1 MEYNLSPVLLA
12 GLAGLFT
19 WGMTAAGASMVFF
32 FKEINKKVLNMM
44 LGFAAG
50 VMVASSFWSLLAP
63 SIEIS
68 EGLSVPNW
76 FPALTGFLLGGL
88 ALHLLDKFL
97 PHIHPE
103 TGHQEGVKSTWQR
116 SLLLVLAITIHNIP
130 EGFAVGVAFGGLASG
145 NGVFSLTA
153 AISLALGIGIQN
165 FPEGAAVS
173 IPLRR
178 EAMSR
183 TKGFNYGQ
191 LSGLV
196 EPIAAIIGAA
206 AVMYINPILPYA
218 LAFAA
223 GAMLYVVADELIPE
237 SQIGHD
243 VEIEFSTLGFMG
255 GFAIMMLMDVALG

>member
-1 MEYNLSPVLLA
+1 MNQTMSPVLLA
-12 GLAGLFT
+12 GCAGLFT
-19 WGMTAAGASMVFF
+19 WGMTALGASMVFF
-32 FKEINKKVLNMM
+32 FKELNKKVLNIM

-50 VMVASSFWSLLAP
+50 VMVAASFWSLLQP
-63 SIEIS
+63 SIEMS
-68 EGLSVPNW
+68 ADLSVPQW
-76 FPALTGFLLGGL
+76 FPALIGFVLGGA
-88 ALHLLDKFL
+88 ALYLLDKLL

-103 TGHQEGVKSTWQR
+103 TGHQEGIKTSWQR

-145 NGVFSLTA
+145 NALFSLSA
-153 AISLALGIGIQN
+153 AISLALGIGLQN

-178 EAMSR
+178 ENMSR
-183 TKGFNYGQ
+183 VRAFNYGQ
-191 LSGLV
+191 LSGFV
-196 EPIAAIIGAA
+196 EPVAAVIGAA
-206 AVMYINPILPYA
+206 AVFYIQAILPYA

-237 SQIGHD
+237 SQLGHD
-243 VEIEFSTLGFMG
+243 HEIEFSTLGFMG